1 MDDDAASEIS
11 DWEVLSAASAHGGGG
26 EDDGEDFVV
35 LVPGEGGGGGDVLHD
50 HFALV
55 APSDVDGFPGEEGS
69 WSGLLSDPGDKGK
82 GEGFDSVPEGRL
94 DPLVEEDWSEE
105 RLRFGGGV
113 EEASGEPS
121 VLAAASPCGEV
132 RREEAAQREIEQG
145 KEADGTGED
154 LDPDVI
160 VVAELSRLESP
171 ENSDVQLEV
180 EDGGSSLP
188 EASEIGDALGFV
200 QEALVQ
206 WKSGDVTSGC
216 GEPEGEAK
224 DGSLPLAQSP
234 VAGEISLAEAAAV
247 GDAMGAVDSGNAA
260 SGCGEQ
266 DGEAKDG
273 SSLPLARAPVADG
286 GEKQV
291 VVWWRLPFRLL
302 QCCAWKVKPI
312 WSFSIATAL
321 LGLFVL
327 GRRMYRMRR
336 KARGL
341 PHIKIAFD
349 DKVSSLLI
357 DTILLFYCM
366 NTCLCTRLMD
376 FIVAIGLIIRM
387 NVCTRLLHLHALV
400 KFIWIG
406 KLNVV
411 ISVSSNL
418 MLFM

>member
-69 WSGLLSDPGDKGK
+69 WSGLLSYPGDKGK

-94 DPLVEEDWSEE
+94 DPLV
-105 RLRFGGGV
+105 
-113 EEASGEPS
+113 
-121 VLAAASPCGEV
+121 
-132 RREEAAQREIEQG
+132 EEAAQREIEQG

-273 SSLPLARAPVADG
+273 SSLPLARAPGADG

-312 WSFSIATAL
+312 WSFSIAAAL

-349 DKVSSLLI
+349 DKSVGVENRS
-357 DTILLFYCM
+357 D
-366 NTCLCTRLMD
+366 
-376 FIVAIGLIIRM
+376 
-387 NVCTRLLHLHALV
+387 
-400 KFIWIG
+400 
-406 KLNVV
+406 LNLY
-411 ISVSSNL
+411 N
-418 MLFM
+418 